1 MPVSGRLTVVGIGPG
16 PADWVT
22 PAATAALADA
32 KELFGYGPYLDRL
45 PVTLG
50 QTRHCTDNRAELFR
64 AEAALTAASSG
75 ARVVV
80 VSGGD
85 PGVFAMAAAVCE
97 AVEHGPAAW
106 RQLDI
111 RVEPG
116 VTAMLAAAARI
127 GAPLGAD
134 FACLSLSDNLKPWSL
149 IERRLRLTSEADL
162 VLALYNPASK
172 ARPDRIGTA
181 LALLAELRG
190 GTTPVIFATAVGRP
204 DEWIDIG
211 ELGTCDPARVDMRTL
226 VLVGAQGTRIIA
238 RPGLPP
244 LVYSERFAKEA

>member
-1 MPVSGRLTVVGIGPG
+1 MSGRLTVVGIGPG
-16 PADWVT
+16 PASWIT
-22 PAATAALADA
+22 PAATDALARA
-32 KELFGYGPYLDRL
+32 GQLFGYGPYLDRL
-45 PVTLG
+45 PLLAG
-50 QTRHCTDNRAELFR
+50 QTRHATDNREELFR
-64 AEAALTAASSG
+64 AETALTAASSG

-97 AVEHGPAAW
+97 AVDRGPLEW

-172 ARPDRIGTA
+172 ARPDRIARA
-181 LALLAELRG
+181 LELLAKLRG
-190 GTTPVIFATAVGRP
+190 GATPVIFATAVGRP
-204 DEWIDIG
+204 DERIDIG
-211 ELGTCDPARVDMRTL
+211 ELGSCDPARVDMRTL